1 MKRFLF
7 NFIILCSFGF
17 IFPFDS
23 YAQTYTYR
31 TTEFAYKQM
40 NSYGRWYD
48 WTPWEDSDM
57 YITINFD
64 TDVVK
69 IYSPVTQTYRITQY
83 IRNYTDSSGGTQ
95 AEYKFIDQDGDYG
108 NMRLRIERNGNSQIY
123 IDFANIMWVYN
134 VRRIY

>member
-1 MKRFLF
+1 MKR
-7 NFIILCSFGF
+7 ILITLMLLSVFCF
-17 IFPFDS
+17 S

-40 NSYGRWYD
+40 NSYGRWSD

-134 VRRIY
+134 VKRIY